1 MWYDV
6 KQCCIIQN
14 GDLLMLLKRHL
25 TVEQVARQLGLSE
38 YRVRELIREKQIRA
52 TKIGQWR
59 IKPEDLGKF
68 IKSRT
73 NK

>member
-1 MWYDV
+1 MFPV
-6 KQCCIIQN
+6 
-14 GDLLMLLKRHL
+14 LLKGYL
-25 TVEQVARQLGLSE
+25 TVEKVAEQLGLSE

-59 IKPEDLGKF
+59 IKPEDLEEF
-68 IKSRT
+68 VKSRT

>member
-1 MWYDV
+1 
-6 KQCCIIQN
+6 
-14 GDLLMLLKRHL
+14 MLLKGYL
-25 TVEQVARQLGLSE
+25 TVEKVAEQLGLSE

-59 IKPEDLGKF
+59 IKPEDLEEF
-68 IKSRT
+68 VKSRT